1 MAEKAK
7 VHIGVIGRG
16 DPNRKT
22 LSEAI
27 QETLAKRASARQEST
42 EKQDSD
48 GNSGLF
54 KNWVIV
60 VGKDGDERIDRVEGR
75 REDEFNKR

>member
-27 QETLAKRASARQEST
+27 QETLAKRASTRQESA
-42 EKQDSD
+42 EKQ
-48 GNSGLF
+48 GPKENQGLF
-54 KNWVIV
+54 KDLIVV
-60 VGKDGDERIDRVEGR
+60 VGKDGDERISRAKRR